1 MDTID
6 TLIIGGGQAGL
17 ALSRHLTACAHEHV
31 VLERGDVGERWRRS
45 TWDSLRLL
53 TPNWMNALPAWRY
66 RGDDP
71 DGFMTAAGF
80 ADHLSY
86 YATAF
91 SAPLH
96 ARTAVEA
103 VRRLDAGFDVV
114 TDRGRWRA
122 RNVVVATGWCDRPAT
137 PAFARDLPAFVDQ
150 IAPSDYRRP
159 DQLVPGA
166 VLVVGASSTG
176 VQLAD
181 ELAAAGRDVTI
192 AIGGHSRVPRR
203 YRGMDIFWWLQ
214 RIGVLDKT
222 IDAMP
227 DTRLARREPSLQLV
241 GTPDHRS
248 LDLTTLQ
255 AAGVRLAGRMVG
267 LDEHRVQFAPDLA
280 ATVTAADTRL
290 ARLLTTIDQHVDEH
304 GLRGEVLEPEPIRT
318 LDLGADVRSLDL
330 RASGISTIVWATGH
344 RREYPWLHVPV
355 LDPAG
360 EIRQRRGVTPVPG
373 LYVLGQ
379 RFQHHRSSNFIGGVG
394 RDAAHVAGRIMTLR
408 APLTSSLAR
417 YR

>member
-6 TLIIGGGQAGL
+6 TIIIGGGQAGL

-45 TWDSLRLL
+45 TWNSLRLL
-53 TPNWMNALPAWRY
+53 TPNWMNALPGWRY
-66 RGDDP
+66 RGEDP
-71 DGFMTAAGF
+71 DGFMPAAAF
-80 ADHLSY
+80 AERLSR
-86 YATAF
+86 YAAAF
-91 SAPLH
+91 SAPIE

-103 VRRLDAGFDVV
+103 VRRIDAGFEVL

-137 PAFARDLPAFVDQ
+137 PAFARDLPASVDQ
-150 IAPSDYRRP
+150 IAPGDYREP
-159 DQLVPGA
+159 DQLAPGA

-181 ELAAAGRDVTI
+181 ELTAAGRDVTI
-192 AIGGHSRVPRR
+192 AVGSHTRVPRR
-203 YRGMDIFWWLQ
+203 YRGMDIFWWLH
-214 RIGVLDKT
+214 RIGALDKT

-227 DTRLARREPSLQLV
+227 DVRLARREPSLQLV

-255 AAGVRLAGRMVG
+255 ASGVRLAGRMVG
-267 LDEHRVQFAPDLA
+267 VDGHRVRFAPGLA
-280 ATVTAADTRL
+280 ASVAAADTRL

-318 LDLGADVRSLDL
+318 LDAGADIGSLDL
-330 RASGISTIVWATGH
+330 RASGFATVVWATGH
-344 RREYPWLHVPV
+344 RRQYPWLHIPV
-355 LDPAG
+355 LDRAG

-394 RDAAHVAGRIMTLR
+394 RDAAYVAGRITTLR
-408 APLTSSLAR
+408 DPLASHPAR
-417 YR
+417 Y